1 MSLIPNFSYL
11 SEVGASFLDDR
22 LGLNLVPKT
31 RLVGLVSTSFHYPY
45 KDRKNWERFGKPL
58 PIKVGSLQQFLVGY
72 ENASKFFQRHTLP
85 GRPKDLMERDLT
97 EEQKAHRLSRR
108 KQGARLRLF
117 FIALKR
123 LFLCRYGP
131 GPYGSDEPLDE
142 EANPIQNN
150 IGNGVYPRSE
160 MRFPESTFQWT
171 EETFHDLRLELEKLI
186 LLDILM
192 RNTDRGL
199 DNFMIHYNP
208 APTPGERRIKIGAI
222 DNSLSFPHQH
232 PQGLRDYPYGWLFLP
247 AGLIGQPFSQE
258 TRQLFLPKLTDPV
271 WWVGTI
277 EGLRQIFSQD
287 IHFNE
292 RIFQN
297 QMDLIRGQ
305 GWNIV
310 QSLQSPH
317 DGPIELCARQKCMV
331 RSTLQMMS
339 SSELSKHTV
348 VDLVHGSISFS
359 HKDRSS
365 TSTNHVYGIPQ
376 ATTILKSK
384 QSPDDNRSLLASSV
398 PSSSMLSRSA
408 SLQRE
413 HDRAIDIVERMEK
426 ASRVNV
432 EKTKI
437 DEMRMDTREL
447 KPSQRVQPLDLAI
460 TSRPFTRPTPVLV
473 ESLEPITRR
482 AWLSSC

>member
-31 RLVGLVSTSFHYPY
+31 RLVGLVSNSFHYTY
-45 KDRKNWERFGKPL
+45 NDRNNWERFRKPL
-58 PIKVGSLQQFLVGY
+58 PIKVGSLQMFLDGF

-85 GRPKDLMERDLT
+85 GRPKALMERDLT

-123 LFLCRYGP
+123 LVLCRYGP
-131 GPYGSDEPLDE
+131 GPYGSNGPMDE
-142 EANPIQNN
+142 EAAMTEHQADS
-150 IGNGVYPRSE
+150 GVYPRTE
-160 MRFPESTFQWT
+160 MRLPERSFQWT
-171 EETFHDLRLELEKLI
+171 EETFGDLRLELEKLI

-199 DNFMIHYNP
+199 DNFMINYNP
-208 APTPGERRIKIGAI
+208 NPAAGERKIKIGAI

-232 PQGLRDYPYGWLFLP
+232 PQGLRDYPYGWLFLS

-271 WWVGTI
+271 WWAGTI

-310 QSLQSPH
+310 QSLQSPQ

-331 RSTLQMMS
+331 RSTLQMMRN
-339 SSELSKHTV
+339 SELSKHTI

-359 HKDRSS
+359 HSDCAS
-365 TSTNHVYGIPQ
+365 TSTNRTHVMSK
-376 ATTILKSK
+376 ATVISK
-384 QSPDDNRSLLASSV
+384 QKHSFDDNRSILASSM
-398 PSSSMLSRSA
+398 PSSSMLSRSF
-408 SLQRE
+408 SLQRD
-413 HDRAIDIVERMEK
+413 HARAIDIVERMEK
-426 ASRVNV
+426 AMRVNT
-432 EKTKI
+432 EKTKN
-437 DEMRMDTREL
+437 DELKTDIREL

-460 TSRPFTRPTPVLV
+460 PTRPFTRPTPVLV
-473 ESLEPITRR
+473 EQIEPVTRR
-482 AWLSSC
+482 AWLSSY